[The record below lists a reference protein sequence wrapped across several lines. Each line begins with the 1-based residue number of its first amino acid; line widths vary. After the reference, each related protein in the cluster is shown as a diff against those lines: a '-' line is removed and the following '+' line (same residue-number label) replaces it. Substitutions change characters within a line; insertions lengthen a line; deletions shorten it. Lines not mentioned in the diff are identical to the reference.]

1 MKYRLPLFYDYVFP
15 NIVLPNALI
24 TEFGMI
30 NYLHSL
36 YSNKMRYNNGFFDP
50 TETVNP
56 CTLIFDNKL
65 GSWPN
70 SSGGSH
76 LTYEFYNNF
85 LELYESP
92 IYFGKK
98 NTSKYIYPI
107 KISPHI
113 DDFIG
118 VDLRAGSKLNGEYF
132 WKHMSAE
139 ALQDA
144 QQRRAIIFLDYAEEN
159 FIERSSYSNLH
170 TALKNSGIPKEQI
183 VLAFNSFNAQEVYE
197 SWFPEEERRLEV
209 RNWPFVIS
217 ATSYH
222 YDKIDKKMTAL
233 NFLSL
238 QNKIRKNYFLFKI
251 RRPRPHRIGLLYRL
265 ASDGLLE
272 KSDWSCL
279 TSIEYNE
286 PLVSSI
292 ETQYQCQL
300 DNDLIKNLHTQL
312 PHSLYSEI
320 DSDYANVSAWT
331 DKNIAPYTDSY
342 FYVCTETYTHGEHKS
357 LTEKVFKPIANFQ
370 PFLFLAYPGALKVLK
385 NLGFKTFENHF
396 DESYDDETEEA
407 SRSNMI
413 YKEISRLCSMSKE
426 EIHQWYWSM
435 QDTLI
440 HNYYH
445 LLSIYK
451 TEPKGRELI
460 KYLHDRISS

>member
-1 MKYRLPLFYDYVFP
+1 
-15 NIVLPNALI
+15 
-24 TEFGMI
+24 
-30 NYLHSL
+30 
-36 YSNKMRYNNGFFDP
+36 MRYNNGFFDP

-56 CTLIFDNKL
+56 CTLILDDKL

-76 LTYEFYNNF
+76 FTYEFYNNF
-85 LELYESP
+85 LELYENS

-222 YDKIDKKMTAL
+222 YDKIGKEMTPL
-233 NFLSL
+233 KFFSL
-238 QNKIRKNYFLFKI
+238 KNKIRKNYFLFKI
-251 RRPRPHRIGLLYRL
+251 RRPRPHRIVLLYRL

-286 PLVSSI
+286 LFVSSI

-300 DNDLIKNLHTQL
+300 DKDLIKNLHTQL

-385 NLGFKTFENHF
+385 NLGFKTFENHL

-435 QDTLI
+435 KDTLI